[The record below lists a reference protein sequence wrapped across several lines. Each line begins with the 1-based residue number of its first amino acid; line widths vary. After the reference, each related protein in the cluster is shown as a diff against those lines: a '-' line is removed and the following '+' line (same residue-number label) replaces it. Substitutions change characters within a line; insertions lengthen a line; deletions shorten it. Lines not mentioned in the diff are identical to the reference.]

1 MSPTNSSIAYPAEA
15 EAFWVGQAE
24 LVAEKLGDE
33 ALERIGRVRVVLAQ
47 RSEFSGAEHS

>member
-1 MSPTNSSIAYPAEA
+1 MSPTNSSIAYPVEA

-33 ALERIGRVRVVLAQ
+33 ALERMTPAVAQ
-47 RSEFSGAEHS
+47 LVGLFVKR